1 MIQLQ
6 SKRLIIRQVENKDI
20 PAIISFYSINSV
32 FLKSYE
38 PKRKDSFYTSEFW
51 KNRLFEEKNSGTIR
65 FFLFKNDEPD
75 KIIGT
80 VSISSIIRSA
90 FHAGYIG
97 YALSENEQ
105 GSGYM
110 TEALNSVINFAF
122 SELNLHRLMANC
134 MASNDKSLKLLS
146 NIGFEVEGKAKK
158 YLLINGNWEDH
169 VLTSLVN
176 KNWIDE

>member
-1 MIQLQ
+1 LA
-6 SKRLIIRQVENKDI
+6 IRQAENKDI
-20 PAIISFYSINSV
+20 PAIISFYANNCA

-38 PKRKDSFYTSEFW
+38 PKRNDIFYTPEFW
-51 KNRLFEEKNSGTIR
+51 DDRLVEEKNSGTIR
-65 FFLFKNDEPD
+65 FFLFKNEEPD

-80 VSISSIIRSA
+80 ISISGIIRGA

-105 GSGYM
+105 GSGFM
-110 TEALNSVINFAF
+110 TEALNCVIKFAF
-122 SELNLHRLMANC
+122 NELNLHRLMANC
-134 MASNDKSLKLLS
+134 MTSNDRSIKLLS
-146 NIGFEVEGKAKK
+146 NLGFEGEGKAKK

-176 KNWIDE
+176 KNWIAE